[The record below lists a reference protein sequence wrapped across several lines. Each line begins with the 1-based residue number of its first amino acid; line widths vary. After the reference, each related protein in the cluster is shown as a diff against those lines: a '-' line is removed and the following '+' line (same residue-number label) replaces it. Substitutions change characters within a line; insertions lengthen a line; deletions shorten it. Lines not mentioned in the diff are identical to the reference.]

1 MYANG
6 NANLRNT
13 AMIDF
18 TPVRRNVLTMNEF
31 AASLSLTDL
40 RRLTDISVDHLL
52 ALLAD
57 ADDAVV
63 TFVPSEQEMD
73 TASESPFPM
82 MGWTIARIVVHMT
95 ATAEEY
101 AVLAAEL
108 ARGVPYHGPSR
119 SEVPWQTVTTVAQC
133 RARLLE
139 SRRIRLASLQLWPDS
154 PRLDL
159 GYEAWQGSGWVNA
172 KGLFVW
178 GLAQEEENAWQVRRM
193 LTWRNQ

>member
-1 MYANG
+1 
-6 NANLRNT
+6 
-13 AMIDF
+13 MIDF
-18 TPVRRNVLTMNEF
+18 TPVRGNVLRMQEF
-31 AASLSLTDL
+31 AASLSLPDL

-57 ADDAVV
+57 ADDAMV

-73 TASESPFPM
+73 TASDSPTHRS
-82 MGWTIARIVVHMT
+82 GWTIARIVVHMT
-95 ATAEEY
+95 ASAEEC

-159 GYEAWQGSGWVNA
+159 GYEAREGSGWVNA
-172 KGLFVW
+172 KGIFVW
-178 GLAQEEENAWQVRRM
+178 GLAHDEGYARQIRRI
-193 LTWRNQ
+193 LLQAQRANLR